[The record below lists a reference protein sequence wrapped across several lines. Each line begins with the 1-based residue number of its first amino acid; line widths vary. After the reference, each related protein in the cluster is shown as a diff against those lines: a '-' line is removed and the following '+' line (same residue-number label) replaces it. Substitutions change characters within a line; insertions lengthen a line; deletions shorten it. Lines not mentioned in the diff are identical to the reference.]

1 MAARSST
8 QTASEP
14 QQKAIYVYGILPG
27 DVELDSDARG
37 VGDPPGAVRLIRHR
51 DLTALV
57 SDVDV
62 SRPLGQPGDLRAH
75 KDLLD
80 ACAADVP
87 VLPLRFGAVVSGEDA
102 VADELLET
110 HHDEFASAL
119 QELEDQAEYVVKGR
133 YVEQAIL
140 EEILSENRQAA
151 RLRDAIRG
159 ANPDATRDARIQLG
173 EIINN
178 AVTEKR
184 EHDTRVVGD
193 AMAAYT
199 VASVVREPTHE
210 RDAVHVAFLVKT
222 DAVED
227 MEQVLGK
234 LAAAWDGRVD
244 MRLTGP
250 MAAYDFI
257 GTASAGV

>member
-1 MAARSST
+1 MAAQSST

-37 VGDPPGAVRLIRHR
+37 VGEPPGQVRLVRHR

-57 SDVDV
+57 SDVDI
-62 SRPLGQPGDLRAH
+62 SHALGQPEDLRAH

-87 VLPLRFGAVVSGEDA
+87 VLPLRFGAVVSSEDA
-102 VADELLET
+102 VADELLEA

-119 QELEDQAEYVVKGR
+119 QELDDQAEYVVKGR

-140 EEILSENRQAA
+140 EEILAENRQAA
-151 RLRDAIRG
+151 RLRDVIRDS
-159 ANPDATRDARIQLG
+159 NPDATRDARIRLG
-173 EIINN
+173 EIVNN
-178 AVTEKR
+178 AITEKR

-193 AMAAYT
+193 AMAAHA
-199 VASVVREPTHE
+199 VASVARPPTHE
-210 RDAVHVAFLVKT
+210 RDAVHVAFLVRT
-222 DAVED
+222 GAVED
-227 MEQVLGK
+227 MERVLGK

-244 MRLTGP
+244 MRLMGP

-257 GTASAGV
+257 GTTGAEV